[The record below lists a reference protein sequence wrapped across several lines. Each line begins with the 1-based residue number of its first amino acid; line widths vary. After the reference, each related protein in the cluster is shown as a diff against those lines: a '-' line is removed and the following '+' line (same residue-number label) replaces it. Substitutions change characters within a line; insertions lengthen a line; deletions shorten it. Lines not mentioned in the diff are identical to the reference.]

1 LINRPLGYLP
11 IKVGALLY
19 SELVEVYDK
28 IGATTKRLEITDI
41 LVSFFKRC
49 PPDLIGRAVYLTQG
63 RLYPEFE
70 PLELG
75 VAGRLIMKCISQ
87 ATATPESEVD
97 RLYKT
102 LGDLGNVAEALLSK
116 GKRQSTLDSFASS
129 AASSK
134 LTIEFVYSSLD
145 AVARSQGE
153 GSQEKK
159 LRLLADLLRDSSPR
173 EALYVIRTVSGA
185 LRLGVADMTILDA
198 LAIACCGSKS
208 AREAIERAYNVTSDL
223 GSVATMLTAEGVDAL
238 QKLRPTPGRPIRPM
252 LAERL
257 STADEILEK
266 MGGRCAIEY
275 KYDGERAQIHF
286 GEGDAFPHLFSRR
299 LENID
304 HHYPDVSDIV
314 NAAVNSK
321 SYIIEGEIVA
331 IDPSTS
337 ELLPFQELMHR
348 RRKYDVEKM
357 ALAYPASVRLF
368 DALVMDGE
376 DLTSLPYG
384 ERRSRLAKV
393 VTEGPLL
400 RLAEQSIVSDAP
412 SLERFFEDAIS
423 NGCEGIIAKSLGP
436 ESTYN
441 AGARGWLWIKYKRDY
456 KSEMHDTV
464 DLAVVGALMGT
475 GKRAGYLSSL
485 LLAAY
490 CEAEDTFKTVC
501 KCSTGFTDEDLKG
514 MKARFDKYVIPHRH
528 ARVDSKLVPD
538 VWLLPSQVIEVLGA
552 EITLSPIHTCGTDA
566 IRKGSGLAIRFP
578 RFTGN
583 WRNDKGAE
591 DATTEAE
598 IVEMYKKQ
606 LKKISD

>member
-1 LINRPLGYLP
+1 LINRPLGYLL
-11 IKVGALLY
+11 IAVGDLLY

-28 IGATTKRLEITDI
+28 IGGTTKRLEITDI
-41 LVSFFKRC
+41 LVSFFKKC
-49 PPDLIGRAVYLTQG
+49 PPSLIGKAVYMTQG
-63 RLYPEFE
+63 RLFPEFE

-75 VAGRLIMKCISQ
+75 VAGRLIIKCISQ

-97 RLYKT
+97 RLYKQ
-102 LGDLGNVAEALLSK
+102 LGDLGNVAETLLLK
-116 GKRQSTLDSFASS
+116 GKRQSTLDSFANSATSS
-129 AASSK
+129 TV
-134 LTIEFVYSSLD
+134 TIESVYASLD

-159 LRLLADLLRDSSPR
+159 LRLLADLLRDSTPR
-173 EALYVIRTVSGA
+173 EALYIVRTASGA

-198 LAIACCGSKS
+198 LAVACCGSKT
-208 AREAIERAYNVTSDL
+208 ARESIERAYNVSSDL
-223 GSVATMLTAEGVDAL
+223 GSVAITLATKGVEAL
-238 QKLRPTPGRPIRPM
+238 QELRPTPGRPIRPM

-257 STADEILEK
+257 SSSEEILEK
-266 MGGRCAIEY
+266 MGGRCAVEY
-275 KYDGERAQIHF
+275 KYDGERVQIHLR
-286 GEGDAFPHLFSRR
+286 EGDTIPHLFSRR
-299 LENID
+299 LESID
-304 HHYPDVSDIV
+304 HHYPDVSRIV
-314 NAAVNSK
+314 NGAVASK

-348 RRKYDVEKM
+348 RRKYDVEKV

-368 DALVMDGE
+368 DALVMDGR
-376 DLTSLPYG
+376 DLTPLPYS
-384 ERRSRLAKV
+384 ERRSCLSKAVK
-393 VTEGPLL
+393 ESPLL
-400 RLAEQSIVSDAP
+400 RLAEQMIVGDVAA
-412 SLERFFEDAIS
+412 LERFFEDAIS

-436 ESTYN
+436 ESSYN

-456 KSEMHDTV
+456 KSELHDTV
-464 DLAVVGALMGT
+464 DLVVVGALMGT

-490 CEAEDTFKTVC
+490 SEINDTFKTVC
-501 KCSTGFTDEDLKG
+501 KCSTGFTDEDLKD
-514 MKARFDKYVIPHRH
+514 MKARFDKYIIPHRH

-552 EITLSPIHTCGTDA
+552 EITLSPTHTCGTDA
-566 IRKGSGLAIRFP
+566 IRKGAGLAIRFP

-583 WRNDKGAE
+583 WRDDKSAE
-591 DATTEAE
+591 DSTTEAE